1 MRSRGLG
8 RGLAALIAETQSE
21 EMEAPVQEVPIDQV
35 VPNPY
40 QPRAQFDTEKM
51 EELIASVREQ
61 GIFQPIL
68 LRRIGPAHY
77 QLVAGERRYRAAQ
90 AVGLAAIPAMVREC
104 NEREMLEMAVVE
116 NVQRE
121 DIGAMEAARAY
132 RRLND
137 EFGLTHEAIAQR
149 VGKNRVSIT
158 NTLRLLN
165 LPQAIQDSVD
175 RGEITEGHAKALL
188 MAKEER
194 TIHRIWQSIV
204 QENLS
209 VRQTEKLV
217 EKIRAV
223 PSNEPARPEVKE
235 TRPRLRIDSTDAP
248 PASDPNEAAIVVAL
262 QERLQTK
269 VILRRKAA
277 GDGRIEIEF
286 YSDEDLDR
294 LVEILIGENSQR

>member
-8 RGLAALIAETQSE
+8 RGLAALIAETQPE
-21 EMEAPVQEVPIDQV
+21 ETEASVQEIPLDQV

-40 QPRAQFDTEKM
+40 QPRTQFDAEKM

-61 GIFQPIL
+61 GILQPVL
-68 LRRIGPAHY
+68 LRRIGPSRY

-90 AVGLAAIPAMVREC
+90 AVGLTAIPALVREC

-158 NTLRLLN
+158 NTLRLLH
-165 LPQAIQDSVD
+165 LPKAIQDSID

-188 MAKEER
+188 MAKEEAAILR
-194 TIHRIWQSIV
+194 VWQIV
-204 QENLS
+204 LSKNLS
-209 VRQTEKLV
+209 VRATEMLI
-217 EKIRAV
+217 EDLIAMHSGGTIPRG
-223 PSNEPARPEVKE
+223 EKE
-235 TRPRLRIDSTDAP
+235 TRPRLRIDTTDSP
-248 PASDPNEAAIVVAL
+248 PVSDPNETAIVAAL
-262 QERLQTK
+262 EEALQTK
-269 VILRRKAA
+269 VSLQRRAA
-277 GDGRIEIEF
+277 GDGKIEIKFFSAE
-286 YSDEDLDR
+286 ELER
-294 LVEILIGENSQR
+294 LVELLISRKGLE